1 MDNLGNKALDTG
13 FAGRQMSIAINGDLV
28 ADALRLDTYR
38 TTDLTH
44 TIEVTDGHINVVFT
58 SIEGATILN
67 AIKIEQVKYPNRSS
81 LTHCKIAQ

>member
-1 MDNLGNKALDTG
+1 MDTG
-13 FAGRQMSIAINGDLV
+13 FVGRQTSIAINDDLV

-38 TTDLTH
+38 ATDLLH
-44 TIEVTDGHINVVFT
+44 TIEVTNGHINVVFT

-67 AIKIEQVKYPNRSS
+67 AGKIEQVKYPNRSS